1 MHRFQEKQKYY
12 DEKDKLI
19 LELFRTNPQSAFK
32 LMFDMYYMPLCLYAV
47 QLTDSFSMAEDI
59 VQDFFIS
66 FWEKKTYQNIAV
78 KLRSY
83 LFYAIRNNSY
93 LSLRKNNLVSMEE
106 LFDTEIDIT
115 ESITDEEEL
124 REKERKIM
132 EELEK
137 LPKQELSAV
146 QAVILENKKYKE
158 AAEELNISVNTLK
171 THLSRALKRLRKDN
185 NLILLWL

>member
-1 MHRFQEKQKYY
+1 MFLESFFFRFFAKPKAVSNAQISRETK
-12 DEKDKLI
+12 I
-19 LELFRTNPQSAFK
+19 LRRKKTSSYWNCFAPIPQSAFK
-32 LMFDMYYMPLCLYAV
+32 LMFDTYYMPLCLYAV

-66 FWEKKTYQNIAV
+66 FLGEKTYQNIAV

-146 QAVILENKKYKE
+146 QAVILENK
-158 AAEELNISVNTLK
+158 NTK
-171 THLSRALKRLRKDN
+171 KRQKN
-185 NLILLWL
+185 

>member
-1 MHRFQEKQKYY
+1 
-12 DEKDKLI
+12 
-19 LELFRTNPQSAFK
+19 
-32 LMFDMYYMPLCLYAV
+32 
-47 QLTDSFSMAEDI
+47 
-59 VQDFFIS
+59 
-66 FWEKKTYQNIAV
+66 
-78 KLRSY
+78 
-83 LFYAIRNNSY
+83 
-93 LSLRKNNLVSMEE
+93 MEE
-106 LFDTEIDIT
+106 LLDTEIDIT

>member
-32 LMFDMYYMPLCLYAV
+32 LMFDTYYMPLYLYAV

>member
-1 MHRFQEKQKYY
+1 
-12 DEKDKLI
+12 
-19 LELFRTNPQSAFK
+19 
-32 LMFDMYYMPLCLYAV
+32 
-47 QLTDSFSMAEDI
+47 
-59 VQDFFIS
+59 
-66 FWEKKTYQNIAV
+66 
-78 KLRSY
+78 
-83 LFYAIRNNSY
+83 
-93 LSLRKNNLVSMEE
+93 MEE
-106 LFDTEIDIT
+106 LYDTEIDIT

-124 REKERKIM
+124 REKERKIR

>member
-1 MHRFQEKQKYY
+1 
-12 DEKDKLI
+12 
-19 LELFRTNPQSAFK
+19 
-32 LMFDMYYMPLCLYAV
+32 
-47 QLTDSFSMAEDI
+47 
-59 VQDFFIS
+59 
-66 FWEKKTYQNIAV
+66 
-78 KLRSY
+78 
-83 LFYAIRNNSY
+83 
-93 LSLRKNNLVSMEE
+93 MEE
-106 LFDTEIDIT
+106 LFDTEIDII

>member
-1 MHRFQEKQKYY
+1 
-12 DEKDKLI
+12 
-19 LELFRTNPQSAFK
+19 
-32 LMFDMYYMPLCLYAV
+32 
-47 QLTDSFSMAEDI
+47 
-59 VQDFFIS
+59 
-66 FWEKKTYQNIAV
+66 
-78 KLRSY
+78 
-83 LFYAIRNNSY
+83 
-93 LSLRKNNLVSMEE
+93 MEE

-124 REKERKIM
+124 REREKKIM

>member
-1 MHRFQEKQKYY
+1 
-12 DEKDKLI
+12 
-19 LELFRTNPQSAFK
+19 
-32 LMFDMYYMPLCLYAV
+32 
-47 QLTDSFSMAEDI
+47 
-59 VQDFFIS
+59 
-66 FWEKKTYQNIAV
+66 
-78 KLRSY
+78 
-83 LFYAIRNNSY
+83 
-93 LSLRKNNLVSMEE
+93 MEE

-146 QAVILENKKYKE
+146 QAVILENKKYKD

>member
-1 MHRFQEKQKYY
+1 MCKFQEKQKDY
-12 DEKDKLI
+12 DKNDKLI
-19 LELFRTNPQSAFK
+19 LELFRTNPNDAFQ
-32 LMFDMYYMPLCLYAV
+32 LMFDTYYMPLCLYAV
-47 QLTDSFSMAEDI
+47 QLTDSFVMAEDI

-83 LFYAIRNNSY
+83 LFYSIRNNSY
-93 LSLRKNNLVSMEE
+93 LILRKNNLISMEE
-106 LFDTEIDIT
+106 LFDTEIDLI
-115 ESITDEEEL
+115 EAMSDEEEL
-124 REKERKIM
+124 REREKKIM

-185 NLILLWL
+185 SLLLLYL

>member
-1 MHRFQEKQKYY
+1 
-12 DEKDKLI
+12 
-19 LELFRTNPQSAFK
+19 
-32 LMFDMYYMPLCLYAV
+32 
-47 QLTDSFSMAEDI
+47 
-59 VQDFFIS
+59 
-66 FWEKKTYQNIAV
+66 
-78 KLRSY
+78 
-83 LFYAIRNNSY
+83 
-93 LSLRKNNLVSMEE
+93 MEE

-146 QAVILENKKYKE
+146 QAVILDNKKYKE

>member
-1 MHRFQEKQKYY
+1 
-12 DEKDKLI
+12 
-19 LELFRTNPQSAFK
+19 
-32 LMFDMYYMPLCLYAV
+32 
-47 QLTDSFSMAEDI
+47 
-59 VQDFFIS
+59 
-66 FWEKKTYQNIAV
+66 
-78 KLRSY
+78 
-83 LFYAIRNNSY
+83 
-93 LSLRKNNLVSMEE
+93 MEE

-158 AAEELNISVNTLK
+158 AAQELNISVNTLK